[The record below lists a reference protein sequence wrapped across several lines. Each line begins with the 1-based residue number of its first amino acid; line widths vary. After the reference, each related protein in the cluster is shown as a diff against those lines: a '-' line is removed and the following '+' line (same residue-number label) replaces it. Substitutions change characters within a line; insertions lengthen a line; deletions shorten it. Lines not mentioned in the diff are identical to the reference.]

1 MCERG
6 SGEQQIMAR
15 RPVDRPGQQLGRA
28 KASRTRLA
36 AEKERVR
43 GPTRLVNEGGR
54 EKAVGLAL
62 ASSLRAGGAG
72 SFRGVSVHRV
82 VTFHADFLRRLA
94 SEARHDRAPWSR
106 NQ

>member
-1 MCERG
+1 M
-6 SGEQQIMAR
+6 
-15 RPVDRPGQQLGRA
+15 
-28 KASRTRLA
+28 
-36 AEKERVR
+36 
-43 GPTRLVNEGGR
+43 VNEGGR

-72 SFRGVSVHRV
+72 SFRGVSVHRNYRV
-82 VTFHADFLRRLA
+82 VTFHADFVRRLA